1 MLSFKNFLKE
11 ETLLEY
17 LTDAQRKVYSKIKMT
32 DASRSNTD
40 HFFGK
45 DNDEVKEDLID
56 YDHGKSE
63 VHRAIEH
70 HLGQEFDHQSYTKG
84 VVKDKHGRDVK
95 LGRLIKDDSLR
106 NQFANDSVRA
116 GTKSSHGHYVTIV
129 RGTEVAG
136 QTNPESDPTH
146 PGGHSWKNLSCKN
159 ITSGVHRRFLKSEIA
174 HGSSVVRV
182 HDHNGQEI
190 YRATLHPHYNKEGH
204 TAYAID
210 GEYGVKHPSFTQHA
224 KHVADRLSGELK
236 GDPIFTKEKK
246 VYNDSGSI
254 TMIHPQT
261 TSEHLDAL
269 VKSGTPAQKQAVAK
283 HPNISSDSLNK
294 LINNKSEKIRTAVA
308 ENPNL
313 SSDHLHKLLSDE
325 EPKIAIAALKH
336 QKLSPEHIETALKN
350 SHPMVSAA
358 VVKSNANDEHISKA
372 IDNIQASNFRYA
384 KIQIG
389 ESPRVKGDNL
399 EKLLNDKDGYTV
411 ESTIRNNPNITPE
424 HIAKLSKSDDED
436 ILRGALNHKYTTD
449 QQVEDAFKRN
459 PNVAK
464 DGVIASHKAKPHHL
478 EHYIKNSEKD
488 DWLLRG
494 KIAKN
499 KNLSK
504 DQLDRLSNDS
514 EAYVRRAVLEN
525 PNATG
530 DHIHHVI
537 TKGGVLSTSFEDA
550 ASHENVKAETLH
562 HIINYDGYI
571 PTAKKIAKEKL
582 KTLQPAK
589 KKVLPEPEQHITFH

>member
-11 ETLLEY
+11 QILLEY

-32 DASRSNTD
+32 DAARSNTD

-63 VHRAIEH
+63 VHREIEH

-84 VVKDKHGRDVK
+84 MVKDKHGRDVK

-106 NQFANDSVRA
+106 NKFANDSVRA
-116 GTKSSHGHYVTIV
+116 GTKSSHGHYVTVV

-136 QTNPESDPTH
+136 QTNPESDPAH
-146 PGGHSWKNLSCKN
+146 PGGHSWRNLSCKN
-159 ITSGVHRRFLKSEIA
+159 ITSGVHRRFLKSEIT
-174 HGSSVVRV
+174 HGSSLVRV

-204 TAYAID
+204 TGYAVD
-210 GEYGVKHPSFTQHA
+210 SEYGVIHPSFTQHA
-224 KHVADRLSGELK
+224 KQVADRLSGELK
-236 GDPIFTKEKK
+236 GNPVFNKDKK
-246 VYNDSGSI
+246 VYNDSGRT
-254 TMIHPQT
+254 TMIHPRA

-269 VKSGTPAQKQAVAK
+269 VKSGSPAEKYAVAR

-294 LINNKSEKIRTAVA
+294 LVNNKSEKIRAAVA

-313 SSDHLHKLLSDE
+313 NSDHLHKLISDE
-325 EPKIAIAALKH
+325 DPKIAIAALKH
-336 QKLSPEHIETALKN
+336 QKSSPEHIETALKHP
-350 SHPMVSAA
+350 HPMVSAA
-358 VVKSNANDEHISKA
+358 VVNSNASDEHISKA
-372 IDNIQASNFRYA
+372 INNIQASDFRFA
-384 KIQIG
+384 KITIG
-389 ESPRVKGDNL
+389 ESPRVKGKNL
-399 EKLLNDKDGYTV
+399 EKLLNDKDGYAV
-411 ESTIRNNPNITPE
+411 ENIIRKNSNITPE
-424 HIAKLSKSDDED
+424 HIDKLSKSDDED
-436 ILRGALNHKYTTD
+436 VLRGALKHKFATD

-459 PNVAK
+459 PNAAK
-464 DGVIASHKAKPHHL
+464 DGIIASRKAKPHQL
-478 EHYIKNSEKD
+478 EHYIKNSEQD

-494 KIAKN
+494 KIAEN

-504 DQLDRLSNDS
+504 DQIDRLSNDS
-514 EAYVRRAVLEN
+514 QSHVRLALLKN
-525 PNATG
+525 PSATG

-537 TKGGVLSTSFEDA
+537 TKGGAMGYDFEHA

-562 HIINYDGYI
+562 HIINHDGWF
-571 PTAKKIAKEKL
+571 PEAKKIARQKL
-582 KTLQPAK
+582 KQMQPAK
-589 KKVLPEPEQHITFH
+589 KKVLPKPEQHITFH